1 MEFTAESSL
10 IKAQHLLVQFLSQK
24 SYYNDN
30 DNINYKLYNAQ
41 FLINDY
47 VNIQNK
53 IMFDNYKYIQEK
65 KEKNEKSVNN
75 QEDVNNIE
83 EYKEDNKE
91 NTTQSNYNINFP
103 PIIKENSFKAASLF
117 KKKYFSTTD

>member
-1 MEFTAESSL
+1 
-10 IKAQHLLVQFLSQK
+10 
-24 SYYNDN
+24 
-30 DNINYKLYNAQ
+30 
-41 FLINDY
+41 
-47 VNIQNK
+47 
-53 IMFDNYKYIQEK
+53 MFDNYRYIQEK